1 MTTHDCAGVGVA
13 EDGMATE
20 DEEDEE
26 ELPPAEMHAEPAST
40 AEAAQRAAQVAG
52 QVKQA
57 NIQER
62 TRLEEDAIGT
72 LPPALG
78 LCMPHGGL
86 PHGALAHTSLG
97 CVQFPSTH
105 I

>member
-1 MTTHDCAGVGVA
+1 
-13 EDGMATE
+13 MATE
-20 DEEDEE
+20 DEEDEV

-72 LPPALG
+72 LPPALL
-78 LCMPHGGL
+78 LCMPHGIVPDG
-86 PHGALAHTSLG
+86 
-97 CVQFPSTH
+97 TH
-105 I
+105 VCCNQQNL